1 MRCKSGPRPRSPGGR
16 KGTSSRFKRRP
27 FAAQAEIA
35 GGRSRTARV
44 HCAAVA
50 GERVKLQ
57 VQERESRGSAES
69 RRLRKQGLI
78 PGVLYGRGRAPHA
91 ICIPERELRR
101 VLTGDGGLHAI
112 LDVVLE
118 GQKTTHASILKSFQ
132 QDPVRGGLIHVDLQ
146 EVRLDQPIQ
155 ARVVVE
161 LLGEPVGVTEG
172 GVLSQ
177 VNREVTVEALPME
190 IPEHVELDVT
200 GMAIGDT
207 LRLSDLP
214 VQDGI
219 KFLDDPEETVLA
231 TVTMPTRIVEPE
243 PEEVEGE
250 ELEEGELPEGEVPEG
265 EAAEAAAEGE
275 GEAPAGEQ
283 EATEE

>member
-1 MRCKSGPRPRSPGGR
+1 
-16 KGTSSRFKRRP
+16 
-27 FAAQAEIA
+27 
-35 GGRSRTARV
+35 
-44 HCAAVA
+44 VA

-57 VQERESRGSAES
+57 VQERASRGSAES

-78 PGVLYGRGRAPHA
+78 PGVLYGRGNPPHP
-91 ICIPERELRR
+91 ISISERELRR
-101 VLTGDGGLHAI
+101 VLTGDAGLHAI

-118 GQKTTHASILKSFQ
+118 GQETTHASILKAFQ

-161 LLGEPVGVTEG
+161 LIGEPAGVTEG

-190 IPEHVELDVT
+190 IPEHLDLDVT
-200 GMAIGDT
+200 EMGIGDT
-207 LRLSDLP
+207 LRLVDLP
-214 VQDGI
+214 VQEGVR
-219 KFLDDPEETVLA
+219 FLDDPEETVLA

-243 PEEVEGE
+243 PEEIEGE
-250 ELEEGELPEGEVPEG
+250 ELEEGAEVPEGEEAPEG
-265 EAAEAAAEGE
+265 EAAEGE
-275 GEAPAGEQ
+275 EEAPSGEQ
-283 EATEE
+283 ETTEG

>member
-1 MRCKSGPRPRSPGGR
+1 M
-16 KGTSSRFKRRP
+16 
-27 FAAQAEIA
+27 
-35 GGRSRTARV
+35 
-44 HCAAVA
+44 A

-57 VQERESRGSAES
+57 VQERDSRGSSES

-78 PGVLYGRGRAPHA
+78 PGVLYGRGKEPHP

-101 VLTGDGGLHAI
+101 VLTGGQGLHAI
-112 LDVVLE
+112 LDVTLE
-118 GQKTTHASILKSFQ
+118 GQKTTHPSILKDYQ
-132 QDPVRGGLIHVDLQ
+132 QHPVKGGIIHVDLQ

-161 LLGEPVGVTEG
+161 LVGEPVGVTEG

-190 IPEHVELDVT
+190 IPEHLELDVS

-207 LRLSDLP
+207 VRLAELP
-214 VQDGI
+214 VQEGV

-243 PEEVEGE
+243 AEEVEG
-250 ELEEGELPEGEVPEG
+250 EEGELPEGVEVPAGEEAPEG
-265 EAAEAAAEGE
+265 AAEAAPETGEDAGSGSDGEPGTAEG
-275 GEAPAGEQ
+275 
-283 EATEE
+283 